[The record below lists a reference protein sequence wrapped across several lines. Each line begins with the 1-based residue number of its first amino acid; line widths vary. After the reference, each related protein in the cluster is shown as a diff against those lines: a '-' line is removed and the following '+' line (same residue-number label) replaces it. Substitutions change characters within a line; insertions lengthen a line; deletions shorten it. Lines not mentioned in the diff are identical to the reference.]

1 MALEDIGREAKKLV
15 VPVAASLAGAGAGL
29 VLTRKSVRKAM
40 PDVGN
45 LGNIADDLRTKL
57 ESVVGKGQQ
66 PSRDGERSDGERSAP
81 ARLRQIDPS
90 ELDER
95 LRERE
100 QRRKARRAR
109 S

>member
-1 MALEDIGREAKKLV
+1 MALREDIGRGAKKLV
-15 VPVAASLAGAGAGL
+15 VPAAASLAGAGAGL
-29 VLTRKSVRKAM
+29 VLTRKSTRRSVRQAM
-40 PDVGN
+40 PDIGD
-45 LGNIADDLRTKL
+45 LGGIAEDLKTRL
-57 ESVVGKGQQ
+57 ESVVGKVQ
-66 PSRDGERSDGERSAP
+66 PSHARERAASSN
-81 ARLRQIDPS
+81 LRQINPR

>member
-1 MALEDIGREAKKLV
+1 MALLEDIGSGAKRLV
-15 VPVAASLAGAGAGL
+15 VPAAASLAGAGAGL

-40 PDVGN
+40 PDLGD
-45 LGNIADDLRTKL
+45 LGNVADDLRTRL
-57 ESVVGKGQQ
+57 ESVVGKVQ
-66 PSRDGERSDGERSAP
+66 PSQSG
-81 ARLRQIDPS
+81 ARAASSGGRQIDPR

>member
-1 MALEDIGREAKKLV
+1 MALREDIGRGTKKLV
-15 VPVAASLAGAGAGL
+15 VPAAASLVGAGAGL

-40 PDVGN
+40 PDLGD
-45 LGNIADDLRTKL
+45 LGNIADDVRTKV
-57 ESVVGKGQQ
+57 ESVVGKAQR
-66 PSRDGERSDGERSAP
+66 SRDGERTASSG
-81 ARLRQIDPS
+81 LRHIDPR
-90 ELDER
+90 ELDQR

>member
-1 MALEDIGREAKKLV
+1 MALEDIGRGAKKLV
-15 VPVAASLAGAGAGL
+15 VPVAASIAGAVAGL

-66 PSRDGERSDGERSAP
+66 PSRDGERSASA
-81 ARLRQIDPS
+81 RVRQIDPN
-90 ELDER
+90 ELDQR
-95 LRERE
+95 LRDRE